1 MAVVALVEHQS
12 AERRLAEMHRLFN
25 HRLEH
30 WLQVPQGWAG
40 EGRVFNGLPMFIRKK
55 LPDTATRG

>member
-30 WLQVPQGWAG
+30 WLQVARRSIDDLQDLGD
-40 EGRVFNGLPMFIRKK
+40 RL
-55 LPDTATRG
+55 LLLQ